1 MIVFLLLKVATYTI
15 IRNIKFKQ
23 TVTIV
28 KKIMKYVVIKNAPF
42 YRNMIREG
50 VFNRLIFKNYF
61 FRKVLEHGKQL
72 PETEIENVCS
82 LYRGGD
88 CGEKENLANM

>member
-1 MIVFLLLKVATYTI
+1 MTTYFMIFL
-15 IRNIKFKQ
+15 
-23 TVTIV
+23 TIV
-28 KKIMKYVVIKNAPF
+28 TVFVVAAGLIKVGKVPKMPAF

-61 FRKVLEHGKQL
+61 FRKQL

>member
-1 MIVFLLLKVATYTI
+1 MTTYFMIFL
-15 IRNIKFKQ
+15 
-23 TVTIV
+23 TIV
-28 KKIMKYVVIKNAPF
+28 TVFVVAAGLIKVGKVPKMPAF

-72 PETEIENVCS
+72 PETEIENVCR

>member
-1 MIVFLLLKVATYTI
+1 MTTYFMIFL
-15 IRNIKFKQ
+15 
-23 TVTIV
+23 TIV
-28 KKIMKYVVIKNAPF
+28 TVFVVAAGLIKVGKVPKMPAF

-82 LYRGGD
+82 LYRGRD